1 MADPKRALVLH
12 VANGGE
18 PLVFA
23 VPEDGVGDLG
33 GRLTKLLSSGQVHGI
48 ELADGSTVSI
58 NFKLVV
64 TAHLDVLPPLARVY
78 GSGQAQKHGFAT

>member
-1 MADPKRALVLH
+1 

-23 VPEDGVGDLG
+23 VPEAGAGDLEE
-33 GRLTKLLSSGQVHGI
+33 RLTNLLASGQVHGV

-64 TAHLDVLPPLARVY
+64 TAHVDALPPLARVY
-78 GSGQAQKHGFAT
+78 GSGQQQRHGFAT